1 MSVPQKT
8 LLRKELKFYEQHRD
22 RLLREHTNRHLLIK
36 GSELIGSFTTAD
48 QAVSEGVRR
57 FGVGPFLVRLA
68 GTDTPTA
75 TVPAL
80 SLGIPCQS

>member
-1 MSVPQKT
+1 MGAPQKT
-8 LLRKELKFYEQHRD
+8 LLRRELKFYEQHRD
-22 RLLREHTNRHLLIK
+22 QLLRDHTNRHLLIK
-36 GSELIGSFTTAD
+36 GSELIGSFETSD
-48 QAVSEGVRR
+48 QAVGEGVRR

-75 TVPAL
+75 TVPVL